1 MNTVSISGDCQ
12 PSASLIESRD
22 RKGVS
27 TVKTA
32 RKTHPDLSELQK
44 ALPIYWIMAVLCIG
58 LRSEIS
64 LKQHILKILHFS
76 SLVFDF
82 DWIIKSMGLIHE
94 TRAE

>member
-27 TVKTA
+27 TV
-32 RKTHPDLSELQK
+32 KTHPDLSELQK